1 MHYEPMGQFQ
11 YSLHI
16 IVQFEPKLNTN
27 IHFPPSSL
35 PIPQTTDSPPG
46 VDIIANIVQVLPN
59 SSPNYSDIVPNHDM
73 YCTINL

>member
-35 PIPQTTDSPPG
+35 GKDSKKKTDYLVTLIKRVGGYLAEITTS
-46 VDIIANIVQVLPN
+46 
-59 SSPNYSDIVPNHDM
+59 
-73 YCTINL
+73 